1 MRLNILASNYR
12 KFDGYGRFSSY
23 LVKALRRA
31 GHEVTALLADQ
42 VHAPAWLQESWG
54 IDWSV
59 PSISILPPFYLR
71 STPGSGPH
79 WLYTMTEGSELPRGW
94 GDIIAGSNVSRVI
107 VPCQHNADVF
117 ARGVSIPIS
126 VIAGGTEPDDFP
138 LLPPRRDGRPPF
150 DPYTFLALAD
160 RGARKG
166 WTETWQAFYRAF
178 GTPDETP
185 DVRLIIKARPGGNDM
200 LDLIAGADNPDPR
213 IRILFDDM
221 DNIADFYAMGD
232 CMVIPSRSE
241 GWGMPHRE
249 SACAGLPVI
258 TQRYSGMDDG
268 HTDQWALVI
277 GSGHLEQIPAHFE
290 HIAGQWLKAD
300 IDQLAREMFWCYA
313 CPADA
318 AEFGEHAGAW
328 IRQSQ
333 TWDHTAAALV
343 ALIESEAKAWL

>member
-1 MRLNILASNYR
+1 MRLNVIGYQFN
-12 KFDGYGRFSSY
+12 KWDGYGRFAAY
-23 LVKALRRA
+23 LVKALQRA
-31 GHEVTALLADQ
+31 GHQ
-42 VHAPAWLQESWG
+42 VHPLISVQANAPAWLQEQWG

-59 PSISILPPFYLR
+59 PSISIMPPFYLQ
-71 STPGSGPH
+71 STPGPGPH
-79 WLYTMTEGSELPRGW
+79 WLYTMTEGSELPEHW
-94 GDIIAGSNVSRVI
+94 DSIIAGSNVSRLI

-117 ARGVSIPIS
+117 ACGGVTVPIS

-150 DPYTFLALAD
+150 EPYTFLTLAD

-166 WTETWQAFYRAF
+166 WTEAWQAFYKAF
-178 GTPDETP
+178 GKPDETP
-185 DVRLIIKARPGGNDM
+185 DVRLIIKARPNGNDM

-213 IRILFDDM
+213 ITILFDDLE
-221 DNIADFYAMGD
+221 NIADFYAMGD
-232 CMVIPSRSE
+232 CMVLVSRSE
-241 GWGMPHRE
+241 GFGMPHRE
-249 SACAGLPVI
+249 AACAGLPVI

-318 AEFGEHAGAW
+318 AEFGEHAAAW
-328 IRQSQ
+328 IRKHQ
-333 TWDHTAAALV
+333 TWDITCRNLV
-343 ALIESEAKAWL
+343 ALIESEA